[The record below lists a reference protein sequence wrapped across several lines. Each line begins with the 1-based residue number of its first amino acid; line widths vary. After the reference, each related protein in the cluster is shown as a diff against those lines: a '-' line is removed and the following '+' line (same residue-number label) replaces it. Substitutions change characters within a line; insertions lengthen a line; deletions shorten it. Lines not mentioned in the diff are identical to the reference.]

1 MTDINDK
8 LKTAWIRQLN
18 EDWKMANFLYFK
30 DSMRPQTM
38 NYLIQGVALGRWK
51 GGCHRRLSISIVLI
65 NTYAWEYV
73 QEVLCHEMVH
83 QYVEEVLGICE
94 ELPTERHSRGFARKR
109 ELIQRLRVT
118 FKAGWKSAK
127 TDSP

>member
-18 EDWKMANFLYFK
+18 EDWKTANFLYFK
-30 DSMRPQTM
+30 DSMRPP
-38 NYLIQGVALGRWK
+38 NFELSYSEVALGRWK
-51 GGCHRRLSISIVLI
+51 GGCHRHLSISINLI
-65 NTYAWEYV
+65 KTYAWEYV
-73 QEVLCHEMVH
+73 QEVLYHEMAH

-94 ELPTERHSRGFARKR
+94 VRG
-109 ELIQRLRVT
+109 LIQRLRVT
-118 FKAGWKSAK
+118 FKPGWKNAK

>member
-1 MTDINDK
+1 M
-8 LKTAWIRQLN
+8 N
-18 EDWKMANFLYFK
+18 EDWKTANFLYFK
-30 DSMRPQTM
+30 DSMRPP
-38 NYLIQGVALGRWK
+38 NYELSYSGEALGRWK

-94 ELPTERHSRGFARKR
+94 ELPHGEAFKR
-109 ELIQRLRVT
+109 VCQEKGIDPTATGDIQT
-118 FKAGWKSAK
+118 
-127 TDSP
+127 